1 MGNKISNSNIV
12 LYKEETLIDHDK
24 HVSIYALSAESGNI
38 ESSIHVIPDP
48 EGGVVGL
55 KLWPGSLQLAKF
67 LVNVRPDLVR
77 GKEVIE
83 LGCGVGLAGL
93 AVAKFC
99 HPTSVVLT
107 DRDSVRPVVVA
118 AIRDNGLKQTTRF
131 EALDWG
137 APAEIDKFNQET
149 NTRIVIGS
157 ELVYAEEQAPL
168 AHVLDSLVTDLLV
181 LCYTER
187 SAEDSDYF
195 NNRIFGNEKF
205 TLVSRTD
212 NIYIFSRNIR

>member
-12 LYKEETLIDHDK
+12 LYKKETLIDHDK

-77 GKEVIE
+77 GNEVIE

-107 DRDSVRPVVVA
+107 DRDSVRPVVGA
-118 AIRDNGLKQTTRF
+118 AIRDNGLTQTTRF
-131 EALDWG
+131 EAL
-137 APAEIDKFNQET
+137 EKFNQKT

-157 ELVYAEEQAPL
+157 ELVYAEEQTPL

-195 NNRIFGNEKF
+195 NNRILGNEKF